1 MSSRTAVGR
10 LASLVAGEAAAWWQ
24 CASAAPAAAAAAAS
38 CATSTQQAAPAAAR
52 CYSPRPKRHG
62 RGSDTGPPAFVLDID
77 GCLVQGHEVL
87 PAARRALSR
96 LYQVVLSHTPMR
108 PLAKQL
114 GDRQVLVSGRGL
126 VAEVA
131 KAYGFKRVVTPR
143 CIVKAVPEAVPFFE
157 DQGAMVLE
165 GHAATHHREP
175 LPAGTEADP
184 IRAVLVMTDP
194 SNWYLDLQLI
204 IDVILGKG
212 VLGRRPEETLP
223 GDDEVQLTGQPLKA
237 TTFGK
242 PSPETYRLTEQQLL
256 KQARAADQLGLTLPH
271 STDPHHSPFSA
282 IYAIGDNPYSDV
294 AGANAAGEPWVSV
307 LVTKTGVARENSRVH
322 PAQVVVDDVD
332 AAVQAAV
339 HRSRS
344 LRWHSMR

>member
-1 MSSRTAVGR
+1 M
-10 LASLVAGEAAAWWQ
+10 
-24 CASAAPAAAAAAAS
+24 
-38 CATSTQQAAPAAAR
+38 
-52 CYSPRPKRHG
+52 
-62 RGSDTGPPAFVLDID
+62 
-77 GCLVQGHEVL
+77 L

-96 LYQVVLSHTPMR
+96 LYQPGGGKPACPLVFLTNGGGLTEEQKALQLTSLLDVQVTPNQVVLSHTPMR

-223 GDDEVQLTGQPLKA
+223 GDDEVQVYLSNPDLLWQAEWPAPRFGQGALAACLDALHRQLTGQPLKA

-256 KQARAADQLGLTLPH
+256 KQADQLGLTLPH